1 MKRYLVPLMAAALAT
16 TLLIGGCTQAAPAP
30 APTSPPKAAEP
41 TNAAAPAAA
50 PTQAVAPARA
60 AEAPAKTTDFP
71 TKGKAITL
79 TVPLPAGSSMDI
91 AARVLAPMLEKD
103 LGTPVQVVN
112 KVGAGGQVGLTDL
125 SLSKPD
131 GYTIA
136 AHALPATITMY
147 LDVERKTFNRG
158 QLTSLALDNIEPVVI
173 SVKKES
179 PFKTLKD
186 AVDAAKANPQKVK
199 ALVDMYKKQ

>member
-1 MKRYLVPLMAAALAT
+1 MKRLLFPLLAATLAT
-16 TLLIGGCTQAAPAP
+16 ALLVGGCTQAAPAP

-71 TKGKAITL
+71 TKGRAITL

-91 AARVLAPMLEKD
+91 AARVMAPMLEKD
-103 LGTPVQVVN
+103 LGTPVQVAN

-147 LDVERKTFNRG
+147 LDAERKTFNRG
-158 QLTSLALDNIEPVVI
+158 QLTSLALLLLSDY
-173 SVKKES
+173 
-179 PFKTLKD
+179 D
-186 AVDAAKANPQKVK
+186 R
-199 ALVDMYKKQ
+199 